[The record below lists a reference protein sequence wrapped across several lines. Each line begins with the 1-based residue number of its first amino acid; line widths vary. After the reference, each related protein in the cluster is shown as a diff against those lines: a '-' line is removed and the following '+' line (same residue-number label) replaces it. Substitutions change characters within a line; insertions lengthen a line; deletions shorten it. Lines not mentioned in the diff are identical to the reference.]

1 MKIEFSWDPETGEA
15 LCLIQKKGKVYYG
28 TAICSPEDTDMM
40 NEKTGCYI
48 AEQRAKLM
56 MLRDQRDESKVELRA
71 LIKLYSSMNTS
82 KYFDI
87 DSYPIRRLLSHIKQ
101 LVQDIEDYKNLIK
114 YERDALTNYIKAK
127 EEFYQKI
134 RQNRKK
140 DKIK

>member
-1 MKIEFSWDPETGEA
+1 
-15 LCLIQKKGKVYYG
+15 
-28 TAICSPEDTDMM
+28 M

-114 YERDALTNYIKAK
+114 YERDALTNYIKTK